1 VRRAASLLAGG
12 AGLLAGAAGL
22 LAGCGNAPTPVRD
35 LSQTAAPTGFHALAY
50 PQSGVAIS
58 VPDNWLVQPKTA
70 PLLSTISS
78 GNAVVALWRFRRT
91 LPPPTRPR
99 ALSRLIAAA
108 RARDPSF
115 TLIRARIQ
123 TIDADP
129 AIELDAFERVAGQPR
144 RVRSVHV
151 FAPGAELVLDEY
163 APPGIFHA
171 VDHAVFSPLKRSL
184 RLSAA

>member
-1 VRRAASLLAGG
+1 MRRVVLLF
-12 AGLLAGAAGL
+12 AGAAGL
-22 LAGCGNAPTPVRD
+22 LAGCGNTR
-35 LSQTAAPTGFHALAY
+35 TAAPEVSQPATPTGFHALAY
-50 PQSGVAIS
+50 PRSGVAIS
-58 VPDNWLVQPKTA
+58 VPNNWLVQSKRT

-78 GNAVVALWRFRRT
+78 GNAVVALWRYRRT
-91 LPPPTRPR
+91 LPPPTRR
-99 ALSRLIAAA
+99 VALGAVQRQLIAGA

-115 TLIRARIQ
+115 TLIRSRIQ
-123 TIDADP
+123 TIDATP